1 MKNTMTYG
9 GGNPGLGFGQAK
21 KCGRVKYSNT
31 VKTPPSYKSQHI
43 SVIVLNER
51 Y

>member
-21 KCGRVKYSNT
+21 KCGRVKFSNT
-31 VKTPPSYKSQHI
+31 VKLLHHI
-43 SVIVLNER
+43 KANIFQLLC
-51 Y
+51 